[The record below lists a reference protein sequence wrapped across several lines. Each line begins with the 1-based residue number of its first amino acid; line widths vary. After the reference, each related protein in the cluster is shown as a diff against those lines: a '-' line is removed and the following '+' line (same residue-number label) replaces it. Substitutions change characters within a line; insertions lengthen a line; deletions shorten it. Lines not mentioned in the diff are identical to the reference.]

1 MELTRCHGTGSI
13 CTELQNGG
21 IRVKSERECI
31 DKAGGGEWRWGV
43 LSIEATVQSG
53 GELAQVMPKVMANT
67 RHSDKALQLPNPA
80 NREVKR
86 MPFISWCF
94 RALTKKPGQANLTLS
109 LWNRQKEG
117 AAQDGHLQSGSGFW
131 QVLF

>member
-13 CTELQNGG
+13 CTELQNRG

-43 LSIEATVQSG
+43 LSIEATVQSW

-67 RHSDKALQLPNPA
+67 RHSDKAL
-80 NREVKR
+80 
-86 MPFISWCF
+86 
-94 RALTKKPGQANLTLS
+94 
-109 LWNRQKEG
+109 
-117 AAQDGHLQSGSGFW
+117 
-131 QVLF
+131 